1 MKKAKLLAAVLSAA
15 LAAASLAG
23 CGSDSGTAQSSVA
36 TPQHKVFTTDSKSQ
50 KTAYLVVVQDAP
62 VTEEQLEKI
71 GQEQIDA
78 AKTKNVFVSFSDTD
92 VAGIPYTYGSMQR
105 VNDKITKNFR
115 LQKNWANSPRKTIIR
130 FTSYSRSTSNRT
142 PRARMM
148 TSWAVTPAPHRRPKL
163 RPQWTKSTPGSIA
176 NFFTQ

>member
-23 CGSDSGTAQSSVA
+23 CGPDSGTAQSSVA

-115 LQKNWANSPRKTIIR
+115 LQKNWANKPTEDDYKVYVL
-130 FTSYSRSTSNRT
+130 FTKYIQQNPQGTYDDFVGSYSGAPS
-142 PRARMM
+142 AAEAKA
-148 TSWAVTPAPHRRPKL
+148 AVDKVHA
-163 RPQWTKSTPGSIA
+163 WINS
-176 NFFTQ
+176 